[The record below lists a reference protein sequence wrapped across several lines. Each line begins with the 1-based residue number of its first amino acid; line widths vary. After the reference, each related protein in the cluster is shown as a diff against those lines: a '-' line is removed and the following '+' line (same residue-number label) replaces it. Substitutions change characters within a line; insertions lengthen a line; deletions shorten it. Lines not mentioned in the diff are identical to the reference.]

1 MEQSVTRS
9 TQHSA
14 LWFESA
20 LTNLLEPIRILH
32 RLVEFLVMFC
42 LTRPHRLAAMQTVY
56 KYMAFFVFG
65 NQCVCIFMVS
75 SQVSFSCLSFH
86 TSYVVWCSGLEVCSG
101 LE

>member
-20 LTNLLEPIRILH
+20 LANLLEPIRILH

-56 KYMAFFVFG
+56 KYMAFFLFYGVITSIVFMPFFPHKLCG
-65 NQCVCIFMVS
+65 VVM
-75 SQVSFSCLSFH
+75 
-86 TSYVVWCSGLEVCSG
+86 VWCSGLEVCGG